1 MKKEQ
6 FIFYV
11 DYKLH
16 LVFAG
21 KDVNSQNKLHK
32 WHGPKSNGQIEIVIK
47 QLV

>member
-11 DYKLH
+11 DYKLP

-32 WHGPKSNGQIEIVIK
+32 WYGPKSNGQIEMSSK
-47 QLV
+47 

>member
-21 KDVNSQNKLHK
+21 KDVNSQNKLH
-32 WHGPKSNGQIEIVIK
+32 
-47 QLV
+47 